1 MALFTTSNLILLGIF
16 TLVAGFST
24 LATALERP
32 RIKKSFYI
40 WMGLLFEVVMIEIL
54 LIVDFLQGLPSNYNY
69 ILSIIGGLQVSFMVS
84 SLFFP
89 QLRRDWVQEKL
100 VARLIRLPRTK
111 LYVTSVLLLLFVWV
125 PLGIPIVALILTI
138 QGLPNTYRALLGY
151 VVTLVFGILGL
162 VGALKAPAE
171 RRRRLLFVPVILLLL
186 VAIVTIYFVFNL
198 YMHAQHGT

>member
-69 ILSIIGGLQVSFMVS
+69 ILSIIGGLQVSFMVT

-89 QLRRDWVQEKL
+89 QLRKDWVQEKL
-100 VARLIRLPRTK
+100 LARLIRWLRTK
-111 LYVTSVLLLLFVWV
+111 QYATSMLLLLLEWV
-125 PLGIPIVALILTI
+125 PWGIQL
-138 QGLPNTYRALLGY
+138 
-151 VVTLVFGILGL
+151 
-162 VGALKAPAE
+162 
-171 RRRRLLFVPVILLLL
+171 
-186 VAIVTIYFVFNL
+186 
-198 YMHAQHGT
+198 